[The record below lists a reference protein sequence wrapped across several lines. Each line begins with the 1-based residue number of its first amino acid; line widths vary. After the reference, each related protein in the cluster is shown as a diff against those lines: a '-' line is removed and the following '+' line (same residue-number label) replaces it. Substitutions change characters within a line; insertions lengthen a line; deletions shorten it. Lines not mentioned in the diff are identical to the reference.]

1 MSPQAFGKKVDV
13 DPERMLGRLNLE
25 EKISLLA
32 GADLWRT
39 TPVPR
44 VGLPYLKMTDG
55 PNGARGGGDFNNSV
69 PAALFPSPS
78 CLGATFDVQLAEAMG
93 RGIALD
99 SRSKQCHV
107 SLAPTVGGMHRDPRG
122 GRSFESYSE
131 SPTLAGAIGAAWI
144 VGCQQEG
151 VAATPK
157 HFVGNEAETDRRN
170 NSSMIDDSTLREI
183 YLAPFQRIMRDVARA
198 AKRRGNIA
206 VDPFGGQ
213 PACIMTAYNR
223 LNLVSASEHKV
234 TLQQILRKEWGWKGM
249 IMSDWFALHAHA
261 LQTTDIEMPGP
272 SQFRKSD
279 DVKRLLQSSEVTEQD
294 IDARVL
300 PILRLLKSV
309 SPLGFCERP
318 EDEKEHSAQDKTIA
332 ESIRRIAREGA
343 VLLKNDGELLPLS
356 LDSPPRR
363 IALIGHPVKE
373 AIQSGGGSANLT
385 PQYKTDPFT
394 AVRKVLD
401 SSEGGKETELTYHPG
416 VPIYNFPP
424 PPNPSQIIDGVQ
436 LQWFDRRDVSS
447 SAPIA
452 TTRHDALGIDL
463 WWPPRPD
470 SLPSNGWSVLASFTL
485 KAQSTGTHSLAML
498 AFGDALIHIKR
509 DETKLKFSGEAD
521 IFEFILN
528 PAKVWK
534 SFPIHMQAGEEI
546 KIEISY
552 APPYLEMPFCEMRCG
567 SFKASFVEEIDEDRL
582 ISDAADAARDAD
594 VAIVFTATGKEW
606 ESEGFDRPEIALP
619 RRQTDMVTAV
629 RKAQANTVLINI
641 TGAAVELPMLEGKD
655 AVKAAVQTWFGGQES
670 GNAIADILFGLG
682 SAPASGRLPSTWP
695 RKISDHPSWSADGST
710 FPGTRRGDDGLC
722 TDYKEG
728 RLMGA
733 AGYAAR
739 GIAPAFWFGHGLGG
753 YTTFET
759 SIEDISGELSEYAD
773 GFLSLKVKVT
783 NTGKRDGKEVV
794 LLFVSPP
801 EAAIRG
807 TDRPP
812 RSLAAFQTVH
822 VGAGQTQIASLNI
835 EQEAVSFWD
844 PEASK
849 NGSWRVTPGQYELR
863 LARSAD
869 PGPDALIESKAFEV
883 KKGWTWDGIG
893 HV

>member
-1 MSPQAFGKKVDV
+1 MTPQAFGKKVHV
-13 DPERMLGRLNLE
+13 DPERMLGQLNLE

-131 SPTLAGAIGAAWI
+131 SPTLAGSIGAAWI

-170 NSSMIDDSTLREI
+170 NSSMIDDSTLREV

-206 VDPFGGQ
+206 ADPFGGQ

-223 LNLVSASEHKV
+223 LNLVSASEHRV

-279 DVKRLLQSSEVTEQD
+279 DVKRLLQSSEVTQQD

-318 EDEKEHSAQDKTIA
+318 EDEEEHSAQDKTIA
-332 ESIRRIAREGA
+332 ESIRQIAREGA
-343 VLLKNDGELLPLS
+343 VLLKNDDELLPLS
-356 LDSPPRR
+356 LASPPKR

-385 PQYKTDPFT
+385 PQYKTDPFA
-394 AVRKVLD
+394 AVRRLLD

-424 PPNPSQIIDGVQ
+424 PPTPSHIIHGVQ
-436 LQWFDRRDVSS
+436 LQWFNRRHVTS

-452 TTRHDALGIDL
+452 TTLHDALGIDL

-470 SLPSNGWSVLASFTL
+470 GLPSNGW
-485 KAQSTGTHSLAML
+485 
-498 AFGDALIHIKR
+498 
-509 DETKLKFSGEAD
+509 
-521 IFEFILN
+521 
-528 PAKVWK
+528 
-534 SFPIHMQAGEEI
+534 
-546 KIEISY
+546 
-552 APPYLEMPFCEMRCG
+552 
-567 SFKASFVEEIDEDRL
+567 L

-606 ESEGFDRPEIALP
+606 ESEGFDRPGIALP

-629 RKAQANTVLINI
+629 RKAQEKTVLINI

-739 GIAPAFWFGHGLGG
+739 GFAPAFWFGHGLGG

-759 SIEDISGELSEYAD
+759 SIEDISGELSEHAD
-773 GFLSLKVKVT
+773 GVLSLKVKVT

-801 EAAIRG
+801 KAAIRG
-807 TDRPP
+807 TDRPAQ
-812 RSLAAFQTVH
+812 SLAAFQIVR
-822 VGAGQTQIASLNI
+822 VSAGQTKVASLNI

-849 NGSWRVTPGQYELR
+849 QGCWRVTPGQYELRLARSADPGPDALIESKAFEYELR